1 MSESWNHPATSSS
14 LPHYT
19 NFTHYPHHSS
29 PLPNSGSPPTHVIQ
43 STQNHMMES
52 YGGYLVSSSSPL
64 PYSIE
69 NGRGLQFSGL
79 SLSAL
84 PSMNSTTTSTNGN
97 YHHDSR
103 KISSTAGYGPP
114 LTPPGSL
121 STPPLNPSSAATVA
135 TSATPASLTPPYY
148 EHQHIKYSPN

>member
-1 MSESWNHPATSSS
+1 MEDTWCPALRLCLTVLRMVSFCFFFLISEYQKFHTFS
-14 LPHYT
+14 
-19 NFTHYPHHSS
+19 FK
-29 PLPNSGSPPTHVIQ
+29 
-43 STQNHMMES
+43 
-52 YGGYLVSSSSPL
+52 
-64 PYSIE
+64 
-69 NGRGLQFSGL
+69 GRGLQFSGL